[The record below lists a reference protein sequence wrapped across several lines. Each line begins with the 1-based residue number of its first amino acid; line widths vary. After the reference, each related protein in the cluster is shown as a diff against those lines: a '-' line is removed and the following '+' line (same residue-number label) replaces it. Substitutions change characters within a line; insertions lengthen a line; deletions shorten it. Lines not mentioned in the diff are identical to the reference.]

1 MGRPGMEQQEGPEGT
16 AAADPGPDALP
27 QAAGLEAS
35 HTEWGSGE
43 ELQGG
48 KGRACGGR
56 HATGRARRT
65 CCWTR
70 PDALPQAAGASH
82 TEKGEEGAGARA
94 RGHPGRGGAGRGATH
109 AWRRR
114 GGRAPPP
121 PGTCRRARAGGV
133 STSSSS
139 GGGDAGGLGWAR
151 TRAGGRSRPGRP
163 PPGRRPG
170 APPRPP
176 SPGRPWCPRA
186 RPPARSSSSPFFP
199 PIGLGIPVCLS
210 VWRVEQCNPGEG
222 AGVEVLLGAKGRVLG
237 SPGAVVV
244 SCFAVHPHSSTPR
257 ESFPSEERFTS
268 EEQGAHLHRALEPS
282 R

>member
-121 PGTCRRARAGGV
+121 PGTCARRGT
-133 STSSSS
+133 TSVLS
-139 GGGDAGGLGWAR
+139 GGRGGASPRGGAPERAVGAGP
-151 TRAGGRSRPGRP
+151 AGHRPGAAPEHRPGRH
-163 PPGRRPG
+163 PPGGRG
-170 APPRPP
+170 ARAP
-176 SPGRPWCPRA
+176 A
-186 RPPARSSSSPFFP
+186 RPRGAHRRHFFRRLVW
-199 PIGLGIPVCLS
+199 GSLSVCLS

>member
-1 MGRPGMEQQEGPEGT
+1 MNELPPLLDAPPCPPGSRGRAHRVGKGGAERQGGGRSGVWGRQGNAHSNTVEGHEGT
-16 AAADPGPDALP
+16 AAGLDAP
-27 QAAGLEAS
+27 CGTQQQVEVFP
-35 HTEWGSGE
+35 TEWDEGV
-43 ELQGG
+43 
-48 KGRACGGR
+48 
-56 HATGRARRT
+56 RAR
-65 CCWTR
+65 
-70 PDALPQAAGASH
+70 AGA
-82 TEKGEEGAGARA
+82 
-94 RGHPGRGGAGRGATH
+94 GRGGAGAGPTH

-121 PGTCRRARAGGV
+121 PGTCARRGT
-133 STSSSS
+133 TSVLS
-139 GGGDAGGLGWAR
+139 GGRGGASPRGGAPERAVGAGP
-151 TRAGGRSRPGRP
+151 AGHRPGAAPEHRPGRH
-163 PPGRRPG
+163 PPGGRG
-170 APPRPP
+170 ARAP
-176 SPGRPWCPRA
+176 A
-186 RPPARSSSSPFFP
+186 RPRGAHRRHFFRRLVW
-199 PIGLGIPVCLS
+199 GSLSVCLS